1 MSNEEAKKLA
11 EHAGAVA
18 AEAAALAAATEEQGA
33 APHLDAPAALA
44 HPDAGAEATKG
55 AEPTQ
60 SPATDAADEFVAACE
75 AGKPRIALVGKY
87 SDRTPVQ
94 LKSKAHLEELQRL
107 HGEAAVKVQP

>member
-18 AEAAALAAATEEQGA
+18 AEAAALAAATPDQGV

-60 SPATDAADEFVAACE
+60 PPATDAADEFVAACE
-75 AGKPRIALVGKY
+75 AGKPRVALVGKY
-87 SDRTPVQ
+87 SDRVSVQ
-94 LKSKAHLEELQRL
+94 ISSKAHLERLKEL
-107 HGEAAVKVQP
+107 HGEAAVEVQP